1 MAVVFESKVT
11 PPFYILVFTRSGDPD
26 EDGFGETMK
35 YAFAM
40 DDCAAST
47 KPISVRL
54 REILMC
60 HFERGETHFSD
71 GFEQII
77 AKLCLHEH
85 ANVKADLRHY
95 FDENLTED
103 HLWTSNTN
111 FGKNYLVF
119 DFKQV

>member
-1 MAVVFESKVT
+1 MTAACEPEVT
-11 PPFYILVFTRSGDPD
+11 PPFFILVFTRSCDPD

-35 YAFAM
+35 YAFEM
-40 DDCAAST
+40 DVCMAS
-47 KPISVRL
+47 KQRISARV

-60 HFERGETHFSD
+60 HFERGQTHFAD
-71 GFEQII
+71 GFEQIV

-85 ANVKADLRHY
+85 ANVEADLRRY